1 MATLHIIGAKGN
13 IGSRLVEKTEG
24 KYDIRKVVSPARTH
38 LFTVDSGYYSLNLAE
53 DGFRYDYD
61 TLKIGDTVAFCAA
74 ISEPSVCADQ
84 FEIALRVNVTSTG
97 DFIYEALK
105 RGCKV
110 IFLSSDAVYGNVL
123 GEFDEEESV
132 DPKGAYAEMKALIEK
147 RFTVYPLFKALRL
160 SYNFFKDDRF
170 TRYLRNCAK
179 EDATAE
185 IFDPFSRSVVH
196 RDDTVDAII
205 ALHNNWDV
213 CEERI
218 INCGGPQTLSRVE
231 FSNIL
236 KDTVLTDLKTK
247 VISPG
252 DKFYND
258 RPAIVSMRSN
268 LLEKVLGRPARSI
281 EDAATLEFID
291 GN

>member
-24 KYDIRKVVSPARTH
+24 KYDIRKVVSPGRPH
-38 LFTVDSGYYSLNLAE
+38 LFSVDSGYHVLNLA
-53 DGFRYDYD
+53 DDCFRYDYD
-61 TLKIGDTVAFCAA
+61 TLKMGDTVAFCAA

-84 FEIALRVNVTSTG
+84 FQMSLRINVTSTG

-105 RGCKV
+105 KGCKV
-110 IFLSSDAVYGNVL
+110 IFLSSDAVYGNIL
-123 GEFDEEESV
+123 GEFDEEE
-132 DPKGAYAEMKALIEK
+132 DTHPKGAYAEMKALIEK

-160 SYNFFKDDRF
+160 SYNFHKDDRF
-170 TRYLRNCAK
+170 TRYLRNCAE

-185 IFDPFSRSVVH
+185 IFDPFARSVVH

-213 CEERI
+213 CEESI
-218 INCGGPQTLSRVE
+218 INCGGPETLSRVE
-231 FSNIL
+231 FANIL

-247 VISPG
+247 VITPKE
-252 DKFYND
+252 KFYED

-268 LLEKVLGRPARSI
+268 RLEKVLGRPARSI
-281 EDAATLEFID
+281 EDAVTLEFID

>member
-38 LFTVDSGYYSLNLAE
+38 LFTVDSGYHVLNLA
-53 DGFRYDYD
+53 DDCFRYDYD

-110 IFLSSDAVYGNVL
+110 IFLSSDAVYGNIL
-123 GEFDEEESV
+123 GEFDEGEEV

-170 TRYLRNCAK
+170 TRYLRNCVE

-218 INCGGPQTLSRVE
+218 INCGGPETLSRVE

-236 KDTVLTDLKTK
+236 KDIIYTNLKTK

-252 DKFYND
+252 DKFYED

-268 LLEKVLGRPARSI
+268 LLEQVLGRPARSI
-281 EDAATLEFID
+281 EDAATLEFVD
-291 GN
+291 GY

>member
-38 LFTVDSGYYSLNLAE
+38 LFTVDSGYHVLNLA
-53 DGFRYDYD
+53 DDCFRYDYD

-84 FEIALRVNVTSTG
+84 FETALRVNVTSTG

-123 GEFDEEESV
+123 GEFDEEHDI
-132 DPKGAYAEMKALIEK
+132 DPTGPYAEMKALIEK

-170 TRYLRNCAK
+170 TTYLRNCGR
-179 EDATAE
+179 EGSTAE
-185 IFDPFSRSVVH
+185 IFDPFARSVVH

-205 ALHNNWDV
+205 ALFNNWNV
-213 CEERI
+213 CEKSVM
-218 INCGGPQTLSRVE
+218 NCGGPQTLSRVE
-231 FSNIL
+231 FANIL
-236 KDTVLTDLKTK
+236 KEGEYKNLKTK
-247 VISPG
+247 VTKPG
-252 DKFYND
+252 DKFYAD
-258 RPAIVSMRSN
+258 RPASVAMRSP
-268 LLEKVLGRPARSI
+268 LLETVLGRPARSI
-281 EDAATLEFID
+281 KDAVAMEFED
-291 GN
+291 GH